1 MRINNGPRN
10 PDAVQR
16 TVYVRPRFA
25 LVWAAASD
33 YAEVHDVPLST
44 IASEGVKLWLEAHGV
59 DAPLTRAR

>member
-1 MRINNGPRN
+1 MPGSRK
-10 PDAVQR
+10 AVTSHR
-16 TVYVRPRFA
+16 GIYVRPRFA